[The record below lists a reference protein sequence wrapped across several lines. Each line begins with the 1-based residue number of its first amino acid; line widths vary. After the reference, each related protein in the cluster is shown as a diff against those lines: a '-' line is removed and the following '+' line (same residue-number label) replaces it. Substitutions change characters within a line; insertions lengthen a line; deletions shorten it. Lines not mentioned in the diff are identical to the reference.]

1 MKREERVVEQCSEY
15 RNEAGGDVKSRAGS
29 QTSSRVERVD
39 LVEQRS
45 ESRSE
50 EITDTKSREV

>member
-1 MKREERVVEQCSEY
+1 M
-15 RNEAGGDVKSRAGS
+15 KSRAGS